1 MLVGTVENETL
12 NIIDETVSTY
22 NIFKGRIFEEV
33 NKGTTCALGS
43 EIYINQRT
51 HFCCIRI
58 FIILFAHDWN
68 VDLVIK
74 K

>member
-12 NIIDETVSTY
+12 HIIDETVSMY

-51 HFCCIRI
+51 HFCCIRS
-58 FIILFAHDWN
+58 FHN
-68 VDLVIK
+68 LVCS
-74 K
+74 